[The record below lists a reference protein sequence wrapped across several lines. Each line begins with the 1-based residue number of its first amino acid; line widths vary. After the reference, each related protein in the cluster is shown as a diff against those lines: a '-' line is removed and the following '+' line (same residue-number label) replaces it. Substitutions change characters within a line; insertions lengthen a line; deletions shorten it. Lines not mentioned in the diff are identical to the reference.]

1 MFEKK
6 EKEMDDFD
14 KLFAK
19 TFDSGYKAYKK
30 GKITYQ
36 NKDTYTGWLL
46 KGTPK
51 GEGIFTEISTG
62 NVFEGYFVKGVRSFG
77 V

>member
-36 NKDTYTGWLL
+36 NKDTYTG
-46 KGTPK
+46 
-51 GEGIFTEISTG
+51 
-62 NVFEGYFVKGVRSFG
+62 
-77 V
+77 